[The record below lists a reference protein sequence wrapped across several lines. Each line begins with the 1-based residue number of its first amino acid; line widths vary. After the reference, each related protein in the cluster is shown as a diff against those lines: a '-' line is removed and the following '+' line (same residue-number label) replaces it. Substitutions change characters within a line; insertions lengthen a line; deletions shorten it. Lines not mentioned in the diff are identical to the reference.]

1 MARAALQLDVSVGL
15 TLLGLVETG
24 EFLVPC
30 LGAEAWTWGG
40 RGGFGNIPTRS
51 QREAGDRGVPIASRR
66 RNVGSHDNSITHVC
80 VCGL

>member
-30 LGAEAWTWGG
+30 LGAEALDLGG
-40 RGGFGNIPTRS
+40 RGGFGNIPTRAL
-51 QREAGDRGVPIASRR
+51 QREAGVARGANSK
-66 RNVGSHDNSITHVC
+66 SHDNSITHVC
-80 VCGL
+80 VCGS